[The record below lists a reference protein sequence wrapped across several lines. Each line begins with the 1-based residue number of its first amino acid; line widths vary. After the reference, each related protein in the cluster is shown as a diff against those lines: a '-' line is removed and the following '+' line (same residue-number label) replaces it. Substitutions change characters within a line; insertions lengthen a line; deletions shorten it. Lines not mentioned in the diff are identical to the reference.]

1 MATLAPIAHA
11 HPGRIADNPIQAM
24 PPELGDLYSRYSDTV
39 YRTALRVTGSAADA
53 EDVLQTVFLRV
64 LKREDPL
71 DPLRTPEG
79 FLRQAAANAAID
91 IVRRRQTWR
100 QESISETPDRLKQE
114 SSAELK
120 QQLRE
125 AIATL
130 EPRDGE
136 MFVLRYVEGL
146 ANGEIAEMYGLEKT
160 TIAVRLHRIRE
171 SLKVKLGS

>member
-1 MATLAPIAHA
+1 MIATLA
-11 HPGRIADNPIQAM
+11 IADNSIQAM
-24 PPELGDLYSRYSDTV
+24 PPELGDLYSRYADTV
-39 YRTALRVTGSAADA
+39 YRTALRVTGSTADA

-64 LKREDPL
+64 LKREEPL
-71 DPLRTPEG
+71 DPLRAPEG
-79 FLRQAAANAAID
+79 FLRRSAANAAID
-91 IVRRRQTWR
+91 IVRRRSTWR

-120 QQLRE
+120 ERLRQ

-130 EPRDGE
+130 DERDAE

-171 SLKVKLGS
+171 SLKVQLGN

>member
-1 MATLAPIAHA
+1 MIATLA
-11 HPGRIADNPIQAM
+11 IADNSIQAM
-24 PPELGDLYSRYSDTV
+24 PPELGDLYSRYADTV
-39 YRTALRVTGSAADA
+39 YRTALRVTGSTADA

-64 LKREDPL
+64 LKREEPL
-71 DPLRTPEG
+71 DPLRAPEG
-79 FLRQAAANAAID
+79 FLRRSAANAAID
-91 IVRRRQTWR
+91 IVRRRSTWR

-120 QQLRE
+120 ERLRQ

-130 EPRDGE
+130 GERDAE

-171 SLKVKLGS
+171 SLKVQLGN

>member
-1 MATLAPIAHA
+1 MIATLA
-11 HPGRIADNPIQAM
+11 IADNSIQAM
-24 PPELGDLYSRYSDTV
+24 PPELGDLYSRYADAV
-39 YRTALRVTGSAADA
+39 YRTALRVTGSTADA

-64 LKREDPL
+64 LKREEPL
-71 DPLRTPEG
+71 DPLRAPEG
-79 FLRQAAANAAID
+79 FLRRSAANAAID
-91 IVRRRQTWR
+91 IVRRRSTWR

-120 QQLRE
+120 ERLRQ

-130 EPRDGE
+130 DERDAE

-171 SLKVKLGS
+171 SLKVQLGN

>member
-1 MATLAPIAHA
+1 MTATLAIT
-11 HPGRIADNPIQAM
+11 DNPIQAM
-24 PPELGDLYSRYSDTV
+24 PPELGELYSRYADTV
-39 YRTALRVTGSAADA
+39 YRTALRVTGSTADA

-64 LKREDPL
+64 LKREEPL

-79 FLRQAAANAAID
+79 FLRRSAANAAID
-91 IVRRRQTWR
+91 VVRRRQTWR
-100 QESISETPDRLKQE
+100 QESLSETPDRLKQD

-120 QQLRE
+120 ERLRQ

-130 EPRDGE
+130 EARDAE
-136 MFVLRYVEGL
+136 MFVLRYMDGL

-171 SLKVKLGS
+171 SLKLQLGN

>member
-1 MATLAPIAHA
+1 MLATHAIAE
-11 HPGRIADNPIQAM
+11 NSIQAM
-24 PPELGDLYSRYSDTV
+24 PPELGDLYSRYADTV
-39 YRTALRVTGSAADA
+39 YRTALRVTGSPADA

-64 LKREDPL
+64 LKREEPL
-71 DPLRTPEG
+71 DPLRAPEG
-79 FLRQAAANAAID
+79 FLRRSAANAAID

-120 QQLRE
+120 ERLRQ
-125 AIATL
+125 AIGTL
-130 EPRDGE
+130 EPRDAE
-136 MFVLRYVEGL
+136 IFVLRYLEGL

-171 SLKVKLGS
+171 SLKVKLGN

>member
-1 MATLAPIAHA
+1 MTATFA
-11 HPGRIADNPIQAM
+11 IADNPIQAM
-24 PPELGDLYSRYSDTV
+24 PPELADLYSRFSDVV
-39 YRTALRVTGSAADA
+39 YRTALRVTGSTADA

-64 LKREDPL
+64 LKREEPL

-79 FLRQAAANAAID
+79 FLRRAAANAAID

-100 QESISETPDRLKQE
+100 QESISEAPERLKQE

-120 QQLRE
+120 ERLRQ

-130 EPRDGE
+130 DARDAE
-136 MFVLRYVEGL
+136 MFVLRYIEGL
-146 ANGEIAEMYGLEKT
+146 ANGEIAEMYSLEKT

-171 SLKVKLGS
+171 SLRAQLGN